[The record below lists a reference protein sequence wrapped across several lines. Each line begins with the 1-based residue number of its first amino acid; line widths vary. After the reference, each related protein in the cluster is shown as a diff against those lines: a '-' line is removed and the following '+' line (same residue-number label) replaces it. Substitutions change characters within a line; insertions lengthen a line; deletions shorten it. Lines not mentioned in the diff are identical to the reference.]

1 MVGARALCYNRRR
14 VKHQFMTRANLHFRR
29 WEFKYRVPIG
39 IADRIIPQMLNY
51 MDWDEYTVGDHGY
64 EVNSLYLDSPRFK
77 CYHEKLDGLQ
87 LRKKVRIRSY
97 HRTIDKDSNLFF
109 ELKRK
114 SGDVILKD
122 RIIVKG
128 EDYFGFL
135 EDPFGL
141 MKVEVYDKEF
151 LNEYLYETSYNLM
164 KPVVL
169 VTYLRK
175 AFVSRFDKRFRV
187 TFDYNLSFA
196 TPEVSAVGGVDF
208 DTDYERKY
216 DDLVIMEV
224 KFNGAM
230 PKWFHDIIEM
240 YGLRKDRF
248 SKYCKGIEAQY
259 GVPACF

>member
-1 MVGARALCYNRRR
+1 MSNV
-14 VKHQFMTRANLHFRR
+14 NLHFRR
-29 WEFKYRVPIG
+29 WEFKYRVPITV
-39 IADRIIPQMLNY
+39 ADRMIPQMMNY
-51 MDWDEYTVGDHGY
+51 MDWDEYTHDDHGY
-64 EVNSLYLDSPRFK
+64 EVNSLYFDSPRFK
-77 CYHEKLDGLQ
+77 CYHEKLDGLKM
-87 LRKKVRIRSY
+87 RKKVRIRSY
-97 HRTIDKDSNLFF
+97 KRDVGPESNLFF

-122 RIIVKG
+122 RIIVEG
-128 EDYFGFL
+128 EDYFKFL
-135 EDPFGL
+135 DDPFSL
-141 MKVEVYDKEF
+141 MRVEAYDREF
-151 LNEYLYETSYNLM
+151 VNEYLYETANNLM

-196 TPEVSAVGGVDF
+196 KPGTESDATENASF
-208 DTDYERKY
+208 DVDYERKY

-259 GVPACF
+259 GIPACF

>member
-1 MVGARALCYNRRR
+1 M
-14 VKHQFMTRANLHFRR
+14 
-29 WEFKYRVPIG
+29 PIG

-51 MDWDEYTVGDHGY
+51 MDWDEYTQDDSGY

-97 HRTIDKDSNLFF
+97 HKSINADSNLFF

-122 RIIVKG
+122 RIVVKG

-135 EDPFGL
+135 EDPFSL
-141 MKVEVYDKEF
+141 MKVEAYDKDF
-151 LNEYLYETSYNLM
+151 LNEYLYEISYNLM

-196 TPEVSAVGGVDF
+196 KPADPKSHF
-208 DTDYERKY
+208 DVDYERKY
-216 DDLVIMEV
+216 DDLAIMEV